1 MIMERNQKI
10 IGIIVLIIG
19 VIAICS
25 SILFMDMN
33 KAEIIIPEEYTLE
46 SNNSGVATYKNNLD
60 NGYKL
65 EIKEDSNPNGIKKEN
80 MYGSIMKCRVDD
92 KNYIITCYNP
102 VDESKDASPSS
113 PVVDTSNIKAHPG
126 VKPVECVSVGDE
138 ATFPTIMKQ
147 NNNPYDLKT
156 LNNMNKTGKL
166 NASSIEQYFPQT
178 YMDACKELKEL
189 EDGYLLQRYY
199 GL

>member
-1 MIMERNQKI
+1 
-10 IGIIVLIIG
+10 
-19 VIAICS
+19 
-25 SILFMDMN
+25 MDMN

-166 NASSIEQYFPQT
+166 NASSIEQYFPPT

>member
-1 MIMERNQKI
+1 MERNQKI

-92 KNYIITCYNP
+92 KNYIITCYNL
-102 VDESKDASPSS
+102 VDESKDVSPSS

-166 NASSIEQYFPQT
+166 NASSIEQYFPPT

>member
-80 MYGSIMKCRVDD
+80 MYGLHLFFFML
-92 KNYIITCYNP
+92 YY
-102 VDESKDASPSS
+102 
-113 PVVDTSNIKAHPG
+113 
-126 VKPVECVSVGDE
+126 
-138 ATFPTIMKQ
+138 
-147 NNNPYDLKT
+147 
-156 LNNMNKTGKL
+156 KL
-166 NASSIEQYFPQT
+166 CKYMIENHQ
-178 YMDACKELKEL
+178 LR
-189 EDGYLLQRYY
+189 GY
-199 GL
+199 

>member
-1 MIMERNQKI
+1 MERNQKI

-126 VKPVECVSVGDE
+126 VKPVECVLLG
-138 ATFPTIMKQ
+138 MKRLFQ
-147 NNNPYDLKT
+147 
-156 LNNMNKTGKL
+156 
-166 NASSIEQYFPQT
+166 
-178 YMDACKELKEL
+178 
-189 EDGYLLQRYY
+189 LL
-199 GL
+199 

>member
-1 MIMERNQKI
+1 MERNQKI

-166 NASSIEQYFPQT
+166 NASSIEQYFPPT
-178 YMDACKELKEL
+178 YMDACKELK
-189 EDGYLLQRYY
+189 
-199 GL
+199 